1 VHAARTVALPSI
13 SGYLQSSAVALRS
26 DQLDQP
32 QMTRISHEIFDNKG
46 GKRRLLGWLTG
57 EPVKPSPGSSANG
70 STDGSAG
77 SPAPLQAET
86 SLKSSEET
94 AAGSSATSSASSPAS
109 SPESTPANGSDS
121 SPDGFH
127 DGFPP
132 LIVVRIGDTVRINR
146 PPDRKFEWSNEDFAC
161 LFLRWLATEYPA
173 CRNGGWVSVPDI
185 DDEFFVRFQEA
196 AGCHYL
202 EYGALYQG
210 LGKVTQKRERQYKD
224 CAGKRCSM
232 TEYKVPRAASNVVDL
247 AAAERKRA

>member
-1 VHAARTVALPSI
+1 
-13 SGYLQSSAVALRS
+13 
-26 DQLDQP
+26 
-32 QMTRISHEIFDNKG
+32 MTRISHEIFDNKG
-46 GKRRLLGWLTG
+46 GKRGLLAWLAG
-57 EPVKPSPGSSANG
+57 EPVKPSAKTSGNG
-70 STDGSAG
+70 SVDGSAG

-94 AAGSSATSSASSPAS
+94 AAGSPATSSVSPPVSSS
-109 SPESTPANGSDS
+109 ESLPANGSDS
-121 SPDGFH
+121 SPDSFQ

-132 LIVVRIGDTVRINR
+132 LTVIKIGDTVRIDR
-146 PPDRKFEWSNEDFAC
+146 PLAERVEWTNEDFARV
-161 LFLRWLATEYPA
+161 FLWWLATEYPA

-224 CAGKRCSM
+224 CFGKRCSM

-247 AAAERKRA
+247 VAAEPKRA